1 MMQMW
6 AIIVDSFREAKAKK
20 LFWALLAIST
30 LVAAAMACIGFD
42 ENGWSFFFGAI
53 KKADPVFQSG
63 TDAAAS
69 LIGAIVSNVLVGTYI
84 GWVGIVICLI
94 GTVGMFPSLIES
106 GAVDVV
112 VSKPLPRSLLFFA
125 RYIGSLAF
133 VLVQSAYFVLLTLL
147 VLRWQVDRWLWGY
160 LWAIPLLVLSFSYI
174 YCVCVLAAVWTRRTL
189 ASLVYGLLFWVLVFG
204 LAGLEGF
211 VGTDSKAQGGDVVLD
226 FAERGSV
233 GKVSYVIHQISPK
246 PGDIPVILGRQIGA
260 LSSKDMAMA
269 ITAGDAD
276 LFSSEDIQK
285 LELEQRR
292 FDSISP
298 AKSIGSSL
306 AFEAVV
312 LLLACVIFSRR
323 DF

>member
-1 MMQMW
+1 MIQVW

-20 LFWALLAIST
+20 LFWVLLVIST
-30 LVAAAMACIGFD
+30 LVAAALACVGFD

-53 KKADPVFQSG
+53 KKPDPIFKAG
-63 TDAAAS
+63 TDAAVS

-94 GTVGMFPSLIES
+94 GTAGMFPSLIET

-133 VLVQSAYFVLLTLL
+133 VFVQSAYFVLLTLL

-174 YCVCVLAAVWTRRTL
+174 YCVCVLAAVWTRRAL
-189 ASLVYGLLFWVLVFG
+189 ASLVYGLLFWVAVFG
-204 LAGLEGF
+204 MAGLERF
-211 VGTDSKAQGGDVVLD
+211 VGTDSIGTGPDAVLK
-226 FAERGSV
+226 FSERGSI
-233 GKVSYVIHQISPK
+233 GKVSHVIHVVSPK
-246 PGDIPVILGRQIGA
+246 PSDIPIILGRQIGA
-260 LSSKDMAMA
+260 LNSKDTAMA
-269 ITAGDAD
+269 IMPGDAD
-276 LFSSEDIQK
+276 LISDADIQQ
-285 LELEQRR
+285 LEIEQRR
-292 FDSISP
+292 SDSISP
-298 AKSIGSSL
+298 AFSIGTSL
-306 AFEAVV
+306 GFEAVV
-312 LLLACVIFSRR
+312 LLMACIIFSRR